1 MAEENGTIHT
11 VKNKTAFS
19 KKHYPMEGLT
29 MQKLFRNAC
38 ETFADYDRLG
48 WREYISGTTKRGN
61 YVFLK
66 YKETGEVV
74 TYFGSGLRELGLQTQ
89 DTMAAACQGLV
100 CVPVYDSYGPAE
112 CQMIIAHSEM
122 KVIICSYDVLGF
134 IAEARAAY
142 RLPLLKFVIV
152 IDDPLRTDQS
162 VPSGATHKFSE
173 IVALGR
179 TKPLPD
185 AEITPDMLFTIVYT
199 SGTTGQPK
207 GAMFTHGYFKDVE
220 SSKAAFDE
228 DHFFRTG
235 DVGMWVFG
243 CEFICAERVEDVFS
257 EYCPFIKQIMVYG
270 PSTASAL
277 VAFTVL
283 DWDLLLDKEREGM
296 EEYTI
301 KQDKVIEWGNG
312 AVKLF

>member
-1 MAEENGTIHT
+1 
-11 VKNKTAFS
+11 
-19 KKHYPMEGLT
+19 MEGLT
-29 MQKLFRNAC
+29 VQKLFRDTC
-38 ETFADYDRLG
+38 EQFADYDRLV

-207 GAMFTHGYFKDVE
+207 GAMFTHGYFKDEE
-220 SSKAAFDE
+220 SSKAAIDE

-243 CEFICAERVEDVFS
+243 VYRNDDDSTFKISLDSLKIIDRRKNIFKLSQCEFICAERVDDVFS
-257 EYCPFIKQIMVYG
+257 EYCPFIKLIMVYE

-277 VAFTVL
+277 VAFTVP
-283 DWDLLLDKEREGM
+283 DWDLLLDKEREGV
-296 EEYTI
+296 EE
-301 KQDKVIEWGNG
+301 
-312 AVKLF
+312 